1 MNDRRIALEI
11 CLTSNVQTR
20 AVASYAAH
28 PLRSYFDHGQIVVL
42 NTDNRLMSGVTLTD
56 EYAHAATSLGFTLP
70 ELAQIARNGFESAFA
85 PWHERRTHARRVRS
99 RAPRAPRA
107 AVSDAADMVARAADM
122 VREKI
127 GDEISTA
134 LILGSGLGGL
144 ADRIENPISIPY
156 RAIPGFPPSSVPG
169 HAGALRSRARS
180 ARERVIVAAGRYHL
194 YEGHSTETVALPTRV
209 LHACGVRTLFV
220 SNAAGGI
227 NRSLRPG
234 DLMIIED
241 HLNLMSRTPLAG
253 PSREGETRFPDMSA
267 PYDRALIRELRD
279 AALECGIPVA
289 SGVYAALL
297 GPAYE
302 TPAEIRMLDEARR
315 GRGRDVHGSRSAR
328 RRARSG

>member
-1 MNDRRIALEI
+1 
-11 CLTSNVQTR
+11 
-20 AVASYAAH
+20 
-28 PLRSYFDHGQIVVL
+28 
-42 NTDNRLMSGVTLTD
+42 MSG
-56 EYAHAATSLGFTLP
+56 AAD
-70 ELAQIARNGFESAFA
+70 
-85 PWHERRTHARRVRS
+85 RVV
-99 RAPRAPRA
+99 RA
-107 AVSDAADMVARAADM
+107 AEM

-127 GDEISTA
+127 GGDITTA

-144 ADRIENPISIPY
+144 ADRIESPVSIPY

-169 HAGALRSRARS
+169 HVGRLIAGNLGAR
-180 ARERVIVAAGRYHL
+180 RVIVAAGRYHL
-194 YEGHSTETVALPTRV
+194 YEGHSIETVALPTRV

-253 PSREGETRFPDMSA
+253 PAHEGETRFPDMSA
-267 PYDRALIRELRD
+267 PYDPELIRELRE
-279 AALECGIPVA
+279 AALESGTPVT

-302 TPAEIRMLDEARR
+302 TPAEIRMLEKLGADAVGMSTVPEVLTARALGMR
-315 GRGRDVHGSRSAR
+315 VAGVSCITNVAAGLSNAPLSHAEVLEVTTRVATSFERLVTSLVERVR
-328 RRARSG
+328 